1 MFAARRALFG
11 LAGGFAITDMYVNS
25 VCLSDMYAEPPPRLR
40 PAGGDFIGNLVKR
53 VGDSLSAPPPPPPL
67 TSLRED
73 IEAALRRNRVAG
85 TLCVCTLVSFGGIW
99 PVLGSAAAI
108 LFDGEDGTERYTAVK
123 DWLQS

>member
-25 VCLSDMYAEPPPRLR
+25 VSLSDLHTAPPLR
-40 PAGGDFIGNLVKR
+40 SSPAGGDSVGDIAKR
-53 VGDSLSAPPPPPPL
+53 VSDIFFPPPL
-67 TSLRED
+67 PPPLISLRED
-73 IEAALRRNRVAG
+73 IESTLRQNRIAG
-85 TLCVCTLVSFGGIW
+85 TLCICTLVAFGGLW

-123 DWLQS
+123 DWLQD